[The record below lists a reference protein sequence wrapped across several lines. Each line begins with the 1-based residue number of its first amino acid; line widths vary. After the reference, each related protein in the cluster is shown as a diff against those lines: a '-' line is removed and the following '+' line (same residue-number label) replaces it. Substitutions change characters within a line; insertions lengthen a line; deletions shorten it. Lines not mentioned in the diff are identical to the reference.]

1 MSARARKARP
11 RILPGADPAEVA
23 RSVLLFH
30 YRRMRPLERVA
41 RRGVD
46 PEGVHQMR
54 VQTRR
59 LRGMLRLFRRC
70 LPPAVVER
78 LRAQLK
84 PLADALGAER
94 DEDVLIAL
102 LESYLPR
109 ASAPEAAVL
118 RAIASRRRAAKAL
131 AHRKLVAHLA
141 TLAYA
146 DLCASFEELETTP
159 LPLVGR
165 SAKRFAR
172 RSVHRRLR
180 RVRARV
186 KAASV
191 DDPETLHA
199 LRVSVKN
206 LRYAADALTDLLP
219 PRSAPLARRA
229 ARVQDALGT
238 VHDLD
243 VAMAL
248 LARARP
254 VPAVPGWGRAVQAL
268 VRRMVRD
275 RKAAIAEARVAISR
289 LLRPELDPG

>member
-1 MSARARKARP
+1 MTVRAKARP
-11 RILPGADPAEVA
+11 RIVPGADPAEVA

-70 LPPAVVER
+70 LPAAVLER
-78 LRAQLK
+78 LQAQLK
-84 PLADALGAER
+84 PLADVLGAER

-102 LESYLPR
+102 FESYAPR
-109 ASAPEAAVL
+109 VSVPEAAVL
-118 RAIASRRRAAKAL
+118 RAIGTRRRGAKAL
-131 AHRKLVAHLA
+131 AHRKLVAHVA

-146 DLCASFEELETTP
+146 DFCASFEELEAAP
-159 LPLVGR
+159 LPPVGR

-172 RSVHRRLR
+172 RSVQRRFR
-180 RVRARV
+180 EVRARA

-199 LRVSVKN
+199 LRVAVKN
-206 LRYAADALTDLLP
+206 LRYAADGLTDLLP
-219 PRSAPLARRA
+219 ARSAPIARRA

-248 LARARP
+248 LAKARP
-254 VPAVPGWGRAVQAL
+254 APGVPGWARAVQAL

-275 RKAAIAEARVAISR
+275 RKAAIAEARAALPR
-289 LLRPELDPG
+289 LLRPKLDPG